1 MVKNNNRKKIRITKR
16 QTIAAI
22 VVLVLIVVVLYFVF
36 RKRPQPEVYPTVVVE
51 TVTTDDMEIYGEYVG
66 RVRAQQFVEIRAR
79 VEGYLEEM
87 LFEEGTYIKKNQVLF
102 IIDPKF
108 YKARV
113 DGARAQ
119 LQKDRALELKA
130 KRDLDRIRP
139 LFEQN
144 AASQL
149 DLDNAIASYESAVSA
164 VIMSEADL
172 AQAELALGYT
182 TVRSPISGY
191 ISERNVDIGTL
202 VGPGGKS
209 LLATIVKSDT
219 VQVDFSMTALDY
231 LKSKERNVNI
241 GHRDATRGRN
251 PYVTISLADNS
262 VYPYK
267 GFVEFAD
274 PQVDPQTGTCSV
286 WAEMPIP
293 EHALLP
299 GQFTKVKMLLDV
311 REDAVVV
318 PAKAVIIEKGGA
330 YIYVVRPDN
339 VAERRFIELGPETDN
354 MMIVERGLIPGEQIV
369 VEGYH
374 KLMPGMKVEIVDAY
388 GDAAADEAE
397 TVSDSVEVS
406 VADSAAVVTD
416 NFENEADQSL

>member
-1 MVKNNNRKKIRITKR
+1 MAKKERKRLRLTKR
-16 QTIAAI
+16 QAIAGA
-22 VVLVLIVVVLYFVF
+22 VVLAIIAVALYFIF
-36 RKRPQPEVYPTVVVE
+36 RKRPQPEVHPTVVVE

-66 RVRAQQFVEIRAR
+66 RIRAQQFVEIRAR

-87 LFEEGTYIKKNQVLF
+87 LFEEGTYIKKDQVLF
-102 IIDPKF
+102 VIYPKL

-119 LQKDRALELKA
+119 LQKDKALELKA

-219 VQVDFSMTALDY
+219 VRVDFSMTALDY
-231 LKSKERNVNI
+231 LRSKERNVNL
-241 GHRDATRGRN
+241 GHQDPTRGWN
-251 PYVTISLADNS
+251 PYITVTLADDS
-262 VYPYK
+262 VYPYE
-267 GFVEFAD
+267 GLVDFAD
-274 PQVDPQTGTCSV
+274 PQVDPQTGTFSV
-286 WAEMPIP
+286 RAEMPNP
-293 EHALLP
+293 DHVLLP
-299 GQFTKVKMLLDV
+299 GQFTKVKLLLDV
-311 REDAVVV
+311 REGAVVV
-318 PAKAVIIEKGGA
+318 PSKAVIIEKGGA
-330 YIYVVRPDN
+330 FIYVIRPDN

-354 MMIVERGLIPGEQIV
+354 MMIVERGLIPGERIV

-374 KLMPGMKVEIVDAY
+374 KLMPGMTVEIVEPVA
-388 GDAAADEAE
+388 GEAAAEGMDNNAE
-397 TVSDSVEVS
+397 E
-406 VADSAAVVTD
+406 
-416 NFENEADQSL
+416 

>member
-1 MVKNNNRKKIRITKR
+1 MAKKERTRLRLTKR
-16 QTIAAI
+16 QAIAGA
-22 VVLVLIVVVLYFVF
+22 VVLAIIAVALYFIF
-36 RKRPQPEVYPTVVVE
+36 RKRPQPEVHPTVVVE

-66 RVRAQQFVEIRAR
+66 RIRAQQFVEIRAR

-87 LFEEGTYIKKNQVLF
+87 LFEEGTYIKKDQVLF
-102 IIDPKF
+102 VIDPKL

-119 LQKDRALELKA
+119 LQKDKALELKA

-219 VQVDFSMTALDY
+219 VRVDFSMTALDY
-231 LKSKERNVNI
+231 LRSKERNVNL
-241 GHRDATRGRN
+241 GHQDPTRGWN
-251 PYVTISLADNS
+251 PYITVTLADDS
-262 VYPYK
+262 VYPYE
-267 GFVEFAD
+267 GLVDFAD
-274 PQVDPQTGTCSV
+274 PQVDPQTGTFSV
-286 WAEMPIP
+286 RAEMPNP
-293 EHALLP
+293 DHVLLP
-299 GQFTKVKMLLDV
+299 GQFTKVKLLLDV
-311 REDAVVV
+311 REGAVVV
-318 PAKAVIIEKGGA
+318 PSKAVIIEKGGA
-330 YIYVVRPDN
+330 FIYVIRPDN

-354 MMIVERGLIPGEQIV
+354 MMIVERGLIPGERIV

-374 KLMPGMKVEIVDAY
+374 KLMPGMTVEIVEPVA
-388 GDAAADEAE
+388 GEAAAEGMDNNAE
-397 TVSDSVEVS
+397 E
-406 VADSAAVVTD
+406 
-416 NFENEADQSL
+416 